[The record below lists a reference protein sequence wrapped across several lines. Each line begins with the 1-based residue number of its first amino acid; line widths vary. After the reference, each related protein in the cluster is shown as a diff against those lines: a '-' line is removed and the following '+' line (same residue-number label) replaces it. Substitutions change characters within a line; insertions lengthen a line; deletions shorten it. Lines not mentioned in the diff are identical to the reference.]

1 MAEWQTRKLNS
12 VSESGESIEE
22 RVQREKQERWEASDQ
37 YAEEQK
43 KKGATNTNIELS
55 NASQVTHEDIAAE
68 KHSKQGD
75 KAALLRSWIA
85 ASRCRCCVVGRPLR
99 EQGGGQPALRGC
111 LRPAAAPHRQAAAAL

>member
-22 RVQREKQERWEASDQ
+22 RVQREKQERWEASDE

-68 KHSKQGD
+68 KHSEQGD
-75 KAALLRSWIA
+75 KAALL
-85 ASRCRCCVVGRPLR
+85 
-99 EQGGGQPALRGC
+99 GGCWPALH
-111 LRPAAAPHRQAAAAL
+111 ADHRAVNTALPLPPV